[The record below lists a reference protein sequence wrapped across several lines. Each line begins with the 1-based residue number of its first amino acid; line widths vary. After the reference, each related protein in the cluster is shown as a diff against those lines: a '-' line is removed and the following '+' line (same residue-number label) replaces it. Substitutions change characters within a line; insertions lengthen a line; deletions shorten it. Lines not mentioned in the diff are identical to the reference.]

1 MMSETRNKSSVDT
14 SSGSSTTASTPRRA
28 GLWRRFRRRPVAVA
42 AAGFLVLL
50 SLVAVL
56 APLLTPY
63 DPNATD
69 FGSAFA
75 GFSVDH
81 WLGADQLGRDT
92 LSRLI
97 EGTQIAVIAGI
108 EAITVAV
115 LVGVPIGLIAG
126 YAGGITDR
134 ILMRL
139 VDVFLSL
146 PGMLVALAIIAALGP
161 GLVTAMFAVGML
173 FAIRIARLV
182 RGSVLSTREELY
194 VTAAQLSGAPSWWVM
209 LRYVLPNVAIPLLV
223 EVALYFGV
231 ALLIEA
237 MLSFLGVGVQP
248 PQATWGVMLS
258 EARTYFYQQPLLA
271 IVPGVMITLTV
282 LAFNLVAD
290 GLASAVNPTSARPR
304 TKAAAIATET
314 DTVESVEAAAPD
326 AVLSV
331 RNLRVSLPGDHGPVP
346 VLRGVSLDVCRG
358 EVVGLVGESGSG
370 KSMTSLA
377 SMGLLPS
384 GAHVAGSIRCDGT
397 ELVGAPERAW
407 RGVRGKKIAMVFQEP
422 GKALDPSMTVG
433 HQLSETV
440 RMHRR
445 VGRSAARAESIKL
458 LARVGVPEP
467 ERRMKDYPHQFSGG
481 MAQRV
486 VIAIALACEPEILI
500 ADEPTT
506 ALDVT
511 TQAQVLDL
519 LIDLKDDLG
528 VGILFITHDLGVVA
542 DICDRA
548 AVMYAGEVVE
558 TASVDDLFADPQ
570 HPYTKALLTA
580 TPDDDADLSRLPTI
594 PGQVPRPETLG
605 AGCAFAGRCPVAI
618 DTCHTSAPPFVG
630 IAEGRQVRCVLADP
644 ASHVIPEKETV

>member
-1 MMSETRNKSSVDT
+1 MMTDTKKTTSEDAA
-14 SSGSSTTASTPRRA
+14 ASASAPS
-28 GLWRRFRRRPVAVA
+28 GLWRRFRRRYVAVGA
-42 AAGFLVLL
+42 AAFLILL
-50 SLVAVL
+50 CVVAAL
-56 APLLTPY
+56 APIITPY
-63 DPNATD
+63 DPDATD
-69 FGSAFA
+69 FASAFS
-75 GFSVDH
+75 GFSSNH

-97 EGTQIAVIAGI
+97 EGTQIAMIAGL

-115 LVGVPIGLIAG
+115 VLGVPIGLVAG

-161 GLVTAMFAVGML
+161 GLVTAMFAVGIL

-194 VTAAQLSGAPSWWVM
+194 VTAAQLSGAPAGTVM
-209 LRYVLPNVAIPLLV
+209 MRYVLPNVAIPLLV

-271 IVPGVMITLTV
+271 VVPGVMITLTV

-290 GLASAVNPTSARPR
+290 GLAASVNPRSARPR
-304 TKAAAIATET
+304 PKAAPAEAVPNI
-314 DTVESVEAAAPD
+314 VEPVEAAAPE
-326 AVLSV
+326 AVLSL
-331 RNLRVSLPGDHGPVP
+331 RNLRVSLPGDDGPVP

-377 SMGLLPS
+377 SIGLLPPGAAVS
-384 GAHVAGSIRCDGT
+384 GHIRCGER
-397 ELVGAPERAW
+397 ELVGAPEKAW
-407 RGVRGKKIAMVFQEP
+407 RDVRGARIAMVFQEP
-422 GKALDPSMTVG
+422 GKALNPAMTVG
-433 HQLSETV
+433 RQLEETV
-440 RMHRR
+440 RLHRR
-445 VGRSAARAESIKL
+445 VDRRAARAEAIRL

-467 ERRMKDYPHQFSGG
+467 ERRVEDYPHQFSGG

-486 VIAIALACEPEILI
+486 VIAIALACEPDMLI

-519 LIDLKDDLG
+519 LIDIKNDLG

-548 AVMYAGEVVE
+548 AVMYAGEIVE
-558 TASVDDLFADPQ
+558 TASVDDLFTDPR
-570 HPYTKALLTA
+570 HPYTRALLTA
-580 TPDDDADLSRLPTI
+580 TPDDGADLDRLPTI
-594 PGQVPRPETLG
+594 PGQVPRPGALG
-605 AGCAFAGRCPVAI
+605 DGCVFAGRC
-618 DTCHTSAPPFVG
+618 SAAVDGCGSTEPPFVRIG
-630 IAEGRQVRCVLADP
+630 DGRQVRCLLVDSAVP
-644 ASHVIPEKETV
+644 AIPEKETV

>member
-1 MMSETRNKSSVDT
+1 MTATPNT
-14 SSGSSTTASTPRRA
+14 SATDATASAPRRS
-28 GLWRRFRRRPVAVA
+28 GLWQRFRRRHLAVA
-42 AAGFLVLL
+42 AAGFLILL
-50 SLVAVL
+50 CIVAVL

-69 FGSAFA
+69 FASAFV
-75 GFSVDH
+75 GFSGDH

-97 EGTQIAVIAGI
+97 EGTQIAMIAGL

-115 LVGVPIGLIAG
+115 VVGVPIGLIAG

-139 VDVFLSL
+139 VDVVLSL
-146 PGMLVALAIIAALGP
+146 PGMLVALTVIAALGP
-161 GLVTAMFAVGML
+161 GLVTAMFAVGIL

-194 VTAAQLSGAPSWWVM
+194 VTAAQLSGAPSWRVM

-271 IVPGVMITLTV
+271 VIPGVMITLTV

-290 GLASAVNPTSARPR
+290 GLASAVKPTSVRSKSKSRVA
-304 TKAAAIATET
+304 TATAAPEP
-314 DTVESVEAAAPD
+314 SEAAAPD
-326 AVLSV
+326 AVLSL
-331 RNLRVSLPGDHGPVP
+331 RNLCVSLPGDDGPVP

-377 SMGLLPS
+377 GIGLLPA
-384 GAHVAGSIRCDGT
+384 GAAVSGSIRCGKA
-397 ELVGAPERAW
+397 ELAGAPESAW
-407 RGVRGKKIAMVFQEP
+407 RGIRGPRIAMVFQEP
-422 GKALDPSMTVG
+422 GKALDPAMTVG
-433 HQLSETV
+433 RQLEETV
-440 RMHRR
+440 RMHGHAGRR
-445 VGRSAARAESIKL
+445 AAHAESIKL

-486 VIAIALACEPEILI
+486 VIAIALACEPDILI

-519 LIDLKDDLG
+519 LIDLKNDLG
-528 VGILFITHDLGVVA
+528 LGILLVTHDLGVVA

-548 AVMYAGEVVE
+548 AVMYAGQVVE

-570 HPYTKALLTA
+570 HPYTRALLTA
-580 TPDDDADLSRLPTI
+580 TPDDDVDLARLPTI

-605 AGCAFAGRCPVAI
+605 EGCAFAGRCPVAI
-618 DTCHTSAPPFVG
+618 DACHSAAPPFVRIG
-630 IAEGRQVRCVLADP
+630 DGRQVRCVLVESVTDD
-644 ASHVIPEKETV
+644 IRQKETV